1 METVDQ
7 LIEALKTIE
16 FKLRRV
22 VSNLKAK
29 EHHYMQK
36 CCYSLMQ
43 KDRQSAVFYAG
54 AVSGVRVALML
65 TSRIEACVVELKVR
79 LISYKELIVVW
90 EQVGPSIPAVQE
102 LAKRVEEAMPWIKKY
117 VEELRNG
124 MDALRNP
131 DFEGLGFNVDI
142 VARGISDLPVVPEDI
157 LKEAE
162 ELLKKQAAKG
172 LPVPPAQAKVE
183 EAQPEAVSLSSGP
196 LSDNPSSADAMEE
209 ALAKAAQGNGGVPE
223 LPEDLEEMALMDK
236 ELYDA
241 MRRLRDAERRLR
253 GW

>member
-90 EQVGPSIPAVQE
+90 EQIGPSIPKVE
-102 LAKRVEEAMPWIKKY
+102 KLAKRVGEAMPWVKKY
-117 VEELRNG
+117 IEELRNSVEELSNL
-124 MDALRNP
+124 DHELP
-131 DFEGLGFNVDI
+131 NVNMNF
-142 VARGISDLPVVPEDI
+142 VARGVSNLPVVPEDI

-162 ELLKKQAAKG
+162 EFLRKQAAKG
-172 LPVPPAQAKVE
+172 LPVPPARAEVE

-196 LSDNPSSADAMEE
+196 LPGNPGSADAVEA
-209 ALAKAAQGNGGVPE
+209 ALARAAQGGDSLPE
-223 LPEDLEEMALMDK
+223 LPEDLDEMALMDK

-241 MRRLRDAERRLR
+241 MRRLREAGDKLRR
-253 GW
+253 W